1 MNYAERQSLRGRRAF
16 LTGAARGIGLCAAEA
31 LAEAGAAV
39 ILSDLDLGAT
49 EAAAAGLRD
58 KGFEA
63 RAVALDVT
71 DAPACEAAARDA
83 EAIGPVDL
91 LVANAGIAWP
101 DTAAEDLGD
110 DAWRRLMAVNLDGAF
125 WTLRA
130 FGRGMLARG
139 SGAMVAVGS
148 MSGTISN
155 KPQKQAHYNA
165 SKAGLHHLVRSLAGE
180 WADRGVRV
188 NAVAP
193 AYVNTAMSN
202 VTALDAR
209 YFDVWMEGTPMRRMV
224 EPEEVA
230 AAVQFLLS
238 PAASAITGA
247 VLPVDAGYT
256 VW

>member
-1 MNYAERQSLRGRRAF
+1 MTDLFQGARAHV
-16 LTGAARGIGLCAAEA
+16 TGAGRGIGLCTAQALARQGAEVVLSGLDLAEVEAAAEA
-31 LAEAGAAV
+31 LCAGGHVAWAM
-39 ILSDLDLGAT
+39 
-49 EAAAAGLRD
+49 
-58 KGFEA
+58 
-63 RAVALDVT
+63 ALDVS
-71 DAPACEAAARDA
+71 DAAACDAAA
-83 EAIGPVDL
+83 EAHGPIDI

-101 DTAAEDLGD
+101 DTAAEDMGD
-110 DAWRRLMAVNLDGAF
+110 AAWRQVMAVNLDGAF
-125 WTLRA
+125 WTMRA

-139 SGAMVAVGS
+139 RGSVVAVGS

-155 KPQKQAHYNA
+155 KPQKQVHYNA

-193 AYVNTAMSN
+193 AYVNTPMSN
-202 VTALDAR
+202 ITALDPA
-209 YFDVWMEGTPMRRMV
+209 YYDVWMEGTPMRRMV

-230 AAVQFLLS
+230 AAIAFLAS

-256 VW
+256 IW